1 MKSAKQILNEEL
13 VKLDDGKYHS
23 PKEMQVYIR
32 EATMEAMERYADQ
45 FKEPKEVSFMWHC
58 SDNVMDFEGTFLDKE
73 TAEPLNSACGLGFR
87 LALRKLED
95 LNIIQMSDIDRSINE
110 EDVEIWNK
118 NFEQDG
124 SNNDSR
130 QEN

>member
-13 VKLDDGKYHS
+13 AKLDDGKYHS
-23 PKEMQVYIR
+23 PKEMEVYIR
-32 EATMEAMERYADQ
+32 EATMEAMEKYADQ
-45 FKEPKEVSFMWHC
+45 FREPKEVSFMWHC
-58 SDNVMDFEGTFLDKE
+58 SDNVMDFEGTFLNKE

-95 LNIIQMSDIDRSINE
+95 LNIIQMSDIDRSISQ

-118 NFEQDG
+118 KFEEDEC
-124 SNNDSR
+124 NNNSR
-130 QEN
+130 PKD